1 MPLGFPRGLAGYT
14 SVPEGCVRNR
24 VTKETSPAVAP
35 PLDTLSLSL
44 SLFLSLSLSLSGV
57 VCSKT
62 QLLIG
67 PASALCFQG
76 NMVLITFSSLES
88 RVLGSEEP

>member
-1 MPLGFPRGLAGYT
+1 MPLGFPQGLAGYT

-24 VTKETSPAVAP
+24 VTKETSSAVAL
-35 PLDTLSLSL
+35 PLDSLS
-44 SLFLSLSLSLSGV
+44 LSLSLSLSGV

-76 NMVLITFSSLES
+76 NMVLITFFSLES